1 MKTGYP
7 SIDKTHLKGISYF
20 KRNPLIPNLSVSNA
34 FDLVSLGYRNEEA
47 VDCLDLHIKYKD
59 LIKDSSILAR
69 AFMELGIKKGDI
81 ISICMP
87 NIYQAVVSYFALN
100 KIGAVTTFLNSF
112 SAKEEI
118 VHHLNEFSSPIFINY
133 DKNQE
138 YNNYIKKNTKVKQI
152 ITLKKENLN
161 NNIFNNEKISSYND
175 YKLW

>member
-112 SAKEEI
+112 
-118 VHHLNEFSSPIFINY
+118 
-133 DKNQE
+133 
-138 YNNYIKKNTKVKQI
+138 
-152 ITLKKENLN
+152 
-161 NNIFNNEKISSYND
+161 
-175 YKLW
+175 